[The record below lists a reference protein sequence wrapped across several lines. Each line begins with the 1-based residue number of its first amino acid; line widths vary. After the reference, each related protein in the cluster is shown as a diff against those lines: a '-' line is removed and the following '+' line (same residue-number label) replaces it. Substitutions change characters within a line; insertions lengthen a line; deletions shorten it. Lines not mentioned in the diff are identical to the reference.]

1 MNELE
6 LQLKETIQRA
16 IQSAFSISLEIDEI
30 IIEMP
35 KDKSFGDYSTNAAM
49 RLAKTLKQK
58 PRDIAQAILDAM
70 EFSSSG
76 IDRMEIAGA
85 GFLNIFMEKASLAN
99 IIETILDKQDDYGR
113 NNAGNHQKVNVEF
126 VSANPTGDLHLG
138 HARGA
143 AMGDAICR
151 MLAFSGY
158 DVTREYYVNDAG
170 NQIHNLA
177 LSLYA
182 RYKQLFNQEAS
193 LPEDGYYG
201 KDVIEIAKQIK
212 EAEGDKYLSM
222 NEEEAIACMRSLGM
236 KAELK
241 KLEEDLALF
250 RVHFDVWSSEQS
262 LYDEHKV
269 EASLSK
275 LVELGATYESEGA
288 LWLKTTLFGD
298 DKDRVLRKSD
308 GSYTYLTP
316 DIAYHKDKFDR
327 GFDLLVNLWGA
338 DHHGYIP
345 RMKAAMQSLGYDPER
360 LEVDIIQMVRLI
372 KDGEEMKMSKRTGN
386 AVTLK
391 ELIEEAN
398 VDSVRYFFVNRA
410 PDTHFDFDLDL
421 ATKQSNDNPV
431 YYVQYAHA
439 RICSILRQM
448 DGFAVASQYDLL
460 VHEKEMDLL
469 KHMNEFP
476 SVVAEAAKTRLP
488 HKICNY
494 AMKLASLFHS
504 FYAECKVLDADQVEL
519 SGQRLALLLAA
530 KITLKNA
537 LELVGVEAKDKM

>member
-1 MNELE
+1 MNDLE
-6 LQLKETIQRA
+6 LQLKESLQRGIQK
-16 IQSAFSISLEIDEI
+16 AFDLSLDLTEI

-35 KDKSFGDYSTNAAM
+35 KDKNFGDYSTNAAM

-58 PRDIAQAILDAM
+58 PRDIAQSILEAV
-70 EFSSSG
+70 ELNGSG
-76 IDRMEIAGA
+76 IDHLEIAGA
-85 GFLNIFMEKASLAN
+85 GFLNIFMEKASLAG
-99 IIETILDKQDDYGR
+99 IIQTILEQKDDYGR
-113 NNAGNHQKVNVEF
+113 NASGNHRKINVEF

-143 AMGDAICR
+143 AMGDSICR
-151 MLAFSGY
+151 MLEFSGY

-182 RYKQLFNQEAS
+182 RYKQLFQLDAP

-201 KDVIEIAKQIK
+201 KDVIEIAERIK
-212 EAEGDKYLSM
+212 KDEGDKYLSM
-222 NEEEAIACMRSLGM
+222 KDEDAIASMRKLGIR
-236 KAELK
+236 AELK
-241 KLEEDLALF
+241 KLEADLALF

-262 LYDEHKV
+262 LYDENKV
-269 EASLSK
+269 EAALDR
-275 LVELGATYESEGA
+275 LIQLGVTYESEGA
-288 LWLKTTLFGD
+288 LWLKTTNYGD

-316 DIAYHKDKFDR
+316 DVAYHKDKFDR
-327 GFDLLVNLWGA
+327 GHETLVNLLGA

-345 RMKAAMQSLGYDPER
+345 RLKAAMDALGYQAEN

-448 DGFAVASQYDLL
+448 DGFTIANTYGLL

-476 SVVAEAAKTRLP
+476 SVVADAAKTRLP

-494 AMKLASLFHS
+494 ALKLASLFHS
-504 FYAECKVLDADQVEL
+504 FYAECKVLDSEDMAL
-519 SGQRLALLLAA
+519 SGERLALLTAA

-537 LELVGVEAKDKM
+537 LELIGVEAIEKM

>member
-70 EFSSSG
+70 EFNGSG

-99 IIETILDKQDDYGR
+99 IIETILNKQDDYGR

-288 LWLKTTLFGD
+288 LWLKTTVFGD

-308 GSYTYLTP
+308 GSFTYLTP